1 MKRIVSVLLAL
12 IFVLG
17 AVSCAEGT
25 VNVAALNGPT
35 GMGMVKMMKDEEGK
49 EAYAFTLAGAPDMIT
64 PKLIKGELDIACV
77 PANLASVL
85 YNKTQGNIQVLAVNT
100 LGVLYIVER
109 GDSVSTIADLKGRT
123 VYASGMG
130 STPEYALNYLLR
142 ENGLDPETD
151 VDIQWK
157 SEHSECLMALEN
169 PGVNLVAVDINS
181 SVLGV
186 AKRNAEFAFA
196 DRRAVDNLKLMN
208 YEIELISHVF
218 APEDAVRRIY
228 ISFPNPWTQRHR
240 QEKHRLTHTRLLNIY
255 RGFMADG
262 GEIWFKTDNDEL
274 FEASLSYFPQAGFE
288 IKELTRDLHAEASHP
303 NYISEH
309 EKLFSSQGIPIKA
322 LIAVKR

>member
-1 MKRIVSVLLAL
+1 MRMRLKKWARPELEACPFYIRQPEEYRGRWAEAFRREAPLELE
-12 IFVLG
+12 LG
-17 AVSCAEGT
+17 C
-25 VNVAALNGPT
+25 
-35 GMGMVKMMKDEEGK
+35 GK
-49 EAYAFTLAGAPDMIT
+49 G
-64 PKLIKGELDIACV
+64 
-77 PANLASVL
+77 
-85 YNKTQGNIQVLAVNT
+85 
-100 LGVLYIVER
+100 
-109 GDSVSTIADLKGRT
+109 VSTA
-123 VYASGMG
+123 
-130 STPEYALNYLLR
+130 
-142 ENGLDPETD
+142 
-151 VDIQWK
+151 
-157 SEHSECLMALEN
+157 LMALEN

-208 YEIELISHVF
+208 YEIELISRVF
-218 APEDAVRRIY
+218 GPEDAVRRIY

>member
-1 MKRIVSVLLAL
+1 MRMRLKKWARPELEACPFYIRQPEEYRGRWADAFEREAPLELE
-12 IFVLG
+12 LG
-17 AVSCAEGT
+17 C
-25 VNVAALNGPT
+25 
-35 GMGMVKMMKDEEGK
+35 GK
-49 EAYAFTLAGAPDMIT
+49 G
-64 PKLIKGELDIACV
+64 
-77 PANLASVL
+77 
-85 YNKTQGNIQVLAVNT
+85 
-100 LGVLYIVER
+100 
-109 GDSVSTIADLKGRT
+109 VSTA
-123 VYASGMG
+123 
-130 STPEYALNYLLR
+130 
-142 ENGLDPETD
+142 
-151 VDIQWK
+151 
-157 SEHSECLMALEN
+157 LMALEN

-186 AKRNAEFAFA
+186 AKRNAEAAFA

-208 YEIELISHVF
+208 YEIELISRVF

>member
-1 MKRIVSVLLAL
+1 MRMRLKKWARPELEACPFYIRQPEEYRGRWAEAFRREAPLELE
-12 IFVLG
+12 LG
-17 AVSCAEGT
+17 C
-25 VNVAALNGPT
+25 
-35 GMGMVKMMKDEEGK
+35 GK
-49 EAYAFTLAGAPDMIT
+49 G
-64 PKLIKGELDIACV
+64 
-77 PANLASVL
+77 
-85 YNKTQGNIQVLAVNT
+85 
-100 LGVLYIVER
+100 
-109 GDSVSTIADLKGRT
+109 VSTA
-123 VYASGMG
+123 
-130 STPEYALNYLLR
+130 
-142 ENGLDPETD
+142 
-151 VDIQWK
+151 
-157 SEHSECLMALEN
+157 LMALEN

-208 YEIELISHVF
+208 YEIELISRVF

>member
-1 MKRIVSVLLAL
+1 MRMRLKKWARPELEACPFYIRQPEEYRGRWADAFEREAPLELE
-12 IFVLG
+12 LG
-17 AVSCAEGT
+17 C
-25 VNVAALNGPT
+25 
-35 GMGMVKMMKDEEGK
+35 GK
-49 EAYAFTLAGAPDMIT
+49 G
-64 PKLIKGELDIACV
+64 
-77 PANLASVL
+77 
-85 YNKTQGNIQVLAVNT
+85 
-100 LGVLYIVER
+100 
-109 GDSVSTIADLKGRT
+109 VSTA
-123 VYASGMG
+123 
-130 STPEYALNYLLR
+130 
-142 ENGLDPETD
+142 
-151 VDIQWK
+151 
-157 SEHSECLMALEN
+157 LMALEN

-208 YEIELISHVF
+208 YEIELISRVF

>member
-1 MKRIVSVLLAL
+1 MRMRLKKWARPELEACPFYIRQPEEYRGRWADAFEREAPLELE
-12 IFVLG
+12 LG
-17 AVSCAEGT
+17 C
-25 VNVAALNGPT
+25 
-35 GMGMVKMMKDEEGK
+35 GK
-49 EAYAFTLAGAPDMIT
+49 G
-64 PKLIKGELDIACV
+64 
-77 PANLASVL
+77 
-85 YNKTQGNIQVLAVNT
+85 
-100 LGVLYIVER
+100 
-109 GDSVSTIADLKGRT
+109 VSTA
-123 VYASGMG
+123 
-130 STPEYALNYLLR
+130 
-142 ENGLDPETD
+142 
-151 VDIQWK
+151 
-157 SEHSECLMALEN
+157 LMALEN

-208 YEIELISHVF
+208 YEIELISRVF

-288 IKELTRDLHAEASHP
+288 IMELTRDLHAEASHP

>member
-1 MKRIVSVLLAL
+1 MRMRLKKWARPELEACPFYIRQPEEYRGRWAEAFRREAPLELE
-12 IFVLG
+12 LG
-17 AVSCAEGT
+17 C
-25 VNVAALNGPT
+25 
-35 GMGMVKMMKDEEGK
+35 GK
-49 EAYAFTLAGAPDMIT
+49 G
-64 PKLIKGELDIACV
+64 
-77 PANLASVL
+77 
-85 YNKTQGNIQVLAVNT
+85 
-100 LGVLYIVER
+100 
-109 GDSVSTIADLKGRT
+109 VSTA
-123 VYASGMG
+123 
-130 STPEYALNYLLR
+130 
-142 ENGLDPETD
+142 
-151 VDIQWK
+151 
-157 SEHSECLMALEN
+157 LMALEN

-186 AKRNAEFAFA
+186 AKRNAEAAFA
-196 DRRAVDNLKLMN
+196 GRRAVDNLKLMN

>member
-1 MKRIVSVLLAL
+1 MRMRLKKWARPELEACLFYIRQPEEYRGRWAEAFRREAPLELE
-12 IFVLG
+12 LG
-17 AVSCAEGT
+17 C
-25 VNVAALNGPT
+25 
-35 GMGMVKMMKDEEGK
+35 GK
-49 EAYAFTLAGAPDMIT
+49 G
-64 PKLIKGELDIACV
+64 
-77 PANLASVL
+77 
-85 YNKTQGNIQVLAVNT
+85 
-100 LGVLYIVER
+100 
-109 GDSVSTIADLKGRT
+109 VSTA
-123 VYASGMG
+123 
-130 STPEYALNYLLR
+130 
-142 ENGLDPETD
+142 
-151 VDIQWK
+151 
-157 SEHSECLMALEN
+157 LMALEN

-186 AKRNAEFAFA
+186 AKRNAEAAFA
-196 DRRAVDNLKLMN
+196 GRRAVDNLKLMN
-208 YEIELISHVF
+208 YEIELISRVF

>member
-1 MKRIVSVLLAL
+1 MRMRLKKWARPELEACPFYIRQPEEYRGRWAEAFRREAPLELE
-12 IFVLG
+12 LG
-17 AVSCAEGT
+17 C
-25 VNVAALNGPT
+25 
-35 GMGMVKMMKDEEGK
+35 GK
-49 EAYAFTLAGAPDMIT
+49 G
-64 PKLIKGELDIACV
+64 
-77 PANLASVL
+77 
-85 YNKTQGNIQVLAVNT
+85 
-100 LGVLYIVER
+100 
-109 GDSVSTIADLKGRT
+109 VSTA
-123 VYASGMG
+123 
-130 STPEYALNYLLR
+130 
-142 ENGLDPETD
+142 
-151 VDIQWK
+151 
-157 SEHSECLMALEN
+157 LMALEN

-186 AKRNAEFAFA
+186 AKRNAEAAFA

-208 YEIELISHVF
+208 YEIELISRVF

-262 GEIWFKTDNDEL
+262 GEIWFKTDNDDL

>member
-1 MKRIVSVLLAL
+1 MRMRLKKWARPELEACPFYIRQPEEYRGRWAEA
-12 IFVLG
+12 FVREAPLELELG
-17 AVSCAEGT
+17 C
-25 VNVAALNGPT
+25 
-35 GMGMVKMMKDEEGK
+35 GK
-49 EAYAFTLAGAPDMIT
+49 G
-64 PKLIKGELDIACV
+64 
-77 PANLASVL
+77 
-85 YNKTQGNIQVLAVNT
+85 
-100 LGVLYIVER
+100 
-109 GDSVSTIADLKGRT
+109 VSTA
-123 VYASGMG
+123 
-130 STPEYALNYLLR
+130 
-142 ENGLDPETD
+142 
-151 VDIQWK
+151 
-157 SEHSECLMALEN
+157 LMALEN

-186 AKRNAEFAFA
+186 AKRNAEAAFA
-196 DRRAVDNLKLMN
+196 GRRAVDNLKLMN
-208 YEIELISHVF
+208 YEIELISRVF
-218 APEDAVRRIY
+218 GPEDAVRRIY

>member
-1 MKRIVSVLLAL
+1 MRMRLKKWARPELEACPFYIRQPEEYRGRWAEAFRREAPLELE
-12 IFVLG
+12 LG
-17 AVSCAEGT
+17 C
-25 VNVAALNGPT
+25 
-35 GMGMVKMMKDEEGK
+35 GK
-49 EAYAFTLAGAPDMIT
+49 G
-64 PKLIKGELDIACV
+64 
-77 PANLASVL
+77 
-85 YNKTQGNIQVLAVNT
+85 
-100 LGVLYIVER
+100 
-109 GDSVSTIADLKGRT
+109 VSTA
-123 VYASGMG
+123 
-130 STPEYALNYLLR
+130 
-142 ENGLDPETD
+142 
-151 VDIQWK
+151 
-157 SEHSECLMALEN
+157 LMALEN

-186 AKRNAEFAFA
+186 AKRNAEAAFA

-208 YEIELISHVF
+208 YEIELISRVF

>member
-1 MKRIVSVLLAL
+1 MRMRLKKWARPELEACPFYIRQPEEYRGRWAEAFRREAPLELE
-12 IFVLG
+12 LG
-17 AVSCAEGT
+17 C
-25 VNVAALNGPT
+25 
-35 GMGMVKMMKDEEGK
+35 GK
-49 EAYAFTLAGAPDMIT
+49 G
-64 PKLIKGELDIACV
+64 
-77 PANLASVL
+77 
-85 YNKTQGNIQVLAVNT
+85 
-100 LGVLYIVER
+100 
-109 GDSVSTIADLKGRT
+109 VSTA
-123 VYASGMG
+123 
-130 STPEYALNYLLR
+130 
-142 ENGLDPETD
+142 
-151 VDIQWK
+151 
-157 SEHSECLMALEN
+157 LMALEN